1 VKLEGNIFAGVAVFL
16 VPVIII
22 YWYLS
27 KDPTGTT
34 ALILTFG
41 LCFLV
46 AYYFLF
52 TAKRIDDRPEDDPHA
67 EIEEGAGD
75 LGFYSPHSWWPL
87 VVAASSALLTIGLIF
102 SWWLV
107 ALSIPFVAFGVFGFM
122 FEYYRGEHSH

>member
-1 VKLEGNIFAGVAVFL
+1 VKLEGNIFAGIAIFMI
-16 VPVIII
+16 PVTII

-46 AYYFLF
+46 GFYFLF
-52 TAKRIDDRPEDDPHA
+52 TAKRIDERPEDDPRG
-67 EIEEGAGD
+67 EIVDGAGE

-87 VVAASSALLTIGLIF
+87 VLGASSALAVVGVIF
-102 SWWLV
+102 SWWLTV
-107 ALSIPFVAFGVFGFM
+107 FMLPFLAFGVFGFM